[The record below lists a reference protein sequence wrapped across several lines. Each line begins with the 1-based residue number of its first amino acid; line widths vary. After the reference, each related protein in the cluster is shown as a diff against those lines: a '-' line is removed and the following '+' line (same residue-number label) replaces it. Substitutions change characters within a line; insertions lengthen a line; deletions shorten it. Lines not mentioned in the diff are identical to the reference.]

1 MHHEIINQK
10 KKKIKQLVLLKLA
23 FRPVVHKKMPVY
35 PQPPWLLKI
44 PLFSPLTRTAMWESM
59 KRCIVDF
66 PQGRKDLSLGWFL
79 FADSCL
85 VSHRTLQSAPPNNFH
100 DTVFVISSFT
110 PAIPIVADELDST
123 GTIVKQ
129 VPQLLLLFLSS
140 SS

>member
-1 MHHEIINQK
+1 
-10 KKKIKQLVLLKLA
+10 
-23 FRPVVHKKMPVY
+23 
-35 PQPPWLLKI
+35 
-44 PLFSPLTRTAMWESM
+44 MWESM

-129 VPQLLLLFLSS
+129 VPQLLLFFLIIFTIIMTLRVAAWLLVYHHLPHH
-140 SS
+140 